1 MGSVLCEH
9 CTGHCC
15 RYLALPIDKPTGK
28 RDFDDMRWYL
38 AHENVLIFVEDGD
51 WYIQFT
57 TPCRHLGVDNRCAIY
72 DERPAICR
80 EYSTSGCEYQ
90 SGEYDYDHLFTEPEQ
105 LAVFAK
111 EFLRRKR
118 ARARRRRERQRPAA
132 RSTAPRRTVVPLRV
146 PTGVAV

>member
-38 AHENVLIFVEDGD
+38 THEKVLIFVEDGE

-57 TPCRHLGVDNRCAIY
+57 SPCRHLGADNRCGIY
-72 DERPAICR
+72 ETRPAICR
-80 EYSTSGCEYQ
+80 EYSTSGCDYE
-90 SGEYDYDHLFTEPEQ
+90 SGEYEYEQLFTEPEQ
-105 LAVFAK
+105 LEAFAR
-111 EFLRRKR
+111 EFLKRKR
-118 ARARRRRERQRPAA
+118 AQARRRRERRRRAA
-132 RSTAPRRTVVPLRV
+132 EQSAVTGGGVVPLRV
-146 PTGVAV
+146 PAA